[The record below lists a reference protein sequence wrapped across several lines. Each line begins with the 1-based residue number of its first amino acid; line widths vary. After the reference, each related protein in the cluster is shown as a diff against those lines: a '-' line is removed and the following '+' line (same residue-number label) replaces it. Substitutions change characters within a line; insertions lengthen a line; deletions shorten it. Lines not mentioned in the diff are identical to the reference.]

1 MSTDARKAREPLALR
16 GFRTYWVASTIGF
29 AGLSVSTI
37 AVDVLVIEVLDATEA
52 QVGFVRAAQFLPYL
66 LVGLVAGAL
75 VDRWRRQTTL
85 IAGNL
90 AQAALVLV
98 IPLLFVLG
106 SLSVGL
112 TAAILFAAG
121 CCGVFVA
128 AAEQAYL
135 PDLVPRRSLVLAN
148 ARLGQSMTIA
158 QTSGPAAGGLLLTVL
173 SAPLAL
179 VATSA
184 ARIGTAL
191 MIARIRRPEPP
202 PRPSKTRMWRG
213 IVEGVGFV
221 YRHRTLG
228 PLAASTHVWFLAN
241 SIAMTVLG
249 LFVLRGL
256 GLSPVAYGLVL
267 TAAGVGGLVGALA
280 ANSAAARMGEGNTI
294 IVARGLCGLTW
305 VGVALTPDFSDAWMT
320 VTMLCSVQLVCGFSM
335 GLEDPSEM
343 AYRQTVTPR
352 AMLGRVGSTM
362 RSANRTVAV
371 VGALAGGVLAGAIG
385 HRPTLLVVVGLFLA
399 AAVVALLSP
408 LRGARVER

>member
-1 MSTDARKAREPLALR
+1 MSADARKAREPLALR

-37 AVDVLVIEVLDATEA
+37 AVDVLVIEVLDASEA

-66 LVGLVAGAL
+66 LIGLVAGAL
-75 VDRWRRQTTL
+75 VDRWRRQPTL
-85 IAGNL
+85 VVGNL
-90 AQAALVLV
+90 LQAALVLV

-112 TAAILFAAG
+112 TAVILFAAG
-121 CCGVFVA
+121 CCGVFIA

-202 PRPSKTRMWRG
+202 PHPTKTRMLRG
-213 IVEGVGFV
+213 IAEGVAFV

-241 SIAMTVLG
+241 SIAMTVLA

-267 TAAGVGGLVGALA
+267 TAAGVGGLVGALG
-280 ANSAAARMGEGNTI
+280 ANAAAARMGEGNTI
-294 IVARGLCGLTW
+294 IVSRGLCALTW
-305 VGVALTPDFSDAWMT
+305 VGMALTPDFDAAWMT
-320 VTMLCSVQLVCGFSM
+320 VVVLCSVQLLYGLSM

-371 VGALAGGVLAGAIG
+371 IGALTGGLLAGVLDY
-385 HRPTLLVVVGLFLA
+385 RPTLLIVVGIFA
-399 AAVVALLSP
+399 AATLVALLSP
-408 LRGARVER
+408 LRGARVRS